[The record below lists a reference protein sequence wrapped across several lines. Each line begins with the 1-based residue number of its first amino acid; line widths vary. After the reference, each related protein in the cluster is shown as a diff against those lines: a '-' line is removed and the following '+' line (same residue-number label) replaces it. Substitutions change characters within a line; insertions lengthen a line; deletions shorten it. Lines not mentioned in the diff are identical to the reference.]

1 MYRKS
6 FGSIGQVQF
15 ADEHEYYRLLGY
27 LAKSD
32 GSTELAWEHNE
43 EQGAWGCEG
52 RIKFRKPKPDG
63 IGTLK
68 LTAGV
73 GNILYRVNCNSF
85 VENLYADHHFT
96 RGLMQN
102 IPLIQTSI
110 PPQFIDDFNEGLN
123 L

>member
-1 MYRKS
+1 MYRQS

-15 ADEHEYYRLLGY
+15 TNEHEYYRLLGY

-43 EQGAWGCEG
+43 DQGAWGREG
-52 RIKFRKPKPDG
+52 RIKFRSPKPNN

-73 GNILYRVNCNSF
+73 GNVLYRVNCNSF
-85 VENLYADHHFT
+85 VKNLYTDHHYVQGT
-96 RGLMQN
+96 RQN
-102 IPLIQTSI
+102 IPLILTTV
-110 PPQFIDDFNEGLN
+110 PPQFINDFNDGLN

>member
-1 MYRKS
+1 MYRQS

-15 ADEHEYYRLLGY
+15 TNEHEYYRLLGY

-43 EQGAWGCEG
+43 DQGAWGSEG
-52 RIKFRKPKPDG
+52 RIKFRSPKPNN

-73 GNILYRVNCNSF
+73 GNVLYRVNCNSF
-85 VENLYADHHFT
+85 IIQGCPISIWYHFT
-96 RGLMQN
+96 MLGVFRNYSVFVYGSDCCL
-102 IPLIQTSI
+102 
-110 PPQFIDDFNEGLN
+110 
-123 L
+123 

>member
-1 MYRKS
+1 MPES
-6 FGSIGQVQF
+6 
-15 ADEHEYYRLLGY
+15 DLLGY

-43 EQGAWGCEG
+43 QQGAWGSEG
-52 RIKFRKPKPDG
+52 RIKFRSPKPNN

-73 GNILYRVNCNSF
+73 GNVLYRVNCNSF
-85 VENLYADHHFT
+85 VENLYTDHHYVRGT
-96 RGLMQN
+96 RQN
-102 IPLIQTSI
+102 IPQILATV
-110 PPQFIDDFNEGLN
+110 PPQFINDFNDGLN